1 MATSN
6 IKLFD
11 ENKGNIMPDETYN
24 SNAQRLNGVQS
35 GIASSQLQNK
45 FQYQVSLVTYA
56 LGQIMIANGYDA
68 LDSAAVS
75 AFVNNM
81 SSSLLQ
87 KVVDKANQTQA
98 QSGTDDTKYMTSA
111 KVKLL
116 IDYILSHNVTISGNV
131 NFTGTVSGQ
140 SPVAD
145 NNFTT
150 KKYVDDSI
158 GELGYELI
166 WSGNISNAGQESTVT
181 IPTGVKVW
189 PYSSYMIQVTFPIGL
204 TFNLYDGSVN
214 QIILCVGKNKYK
226 LIQFKT
232 IYDKDLTLN
241 KEIKVRK
248 FFNDI
253 VFKKNVLS
261 SEYVSG
267 YMFNFLGLNDSFEN
281 IDNILI
287 DENGKTTSSYILIH
301 FFSDYFSNKFT
312 IKGTINVELYGKPI
326 S

>member
-116 IDYILSHNVTISGNV
+116 IDYILSHNITISGNV
-131 NFTGTVSGQ
+131 NFTGTVSGK

-158 GELGYELI
+158 KKFNFELLWQGSINRADNIAIPKGTKLYPYTQFMVEVTAK
-166 WSGNISNAGQESTVT
+166 SG
-181 IPTGVKVW
+181 
-189 PYSSYMIQVTFPIGL
+189 
-204 TFNLYDGSVN
+204 
-214 QIILCVGKNKYK
+214 
-226 LIQFKT
+226 
-232 IYDKDLTLN
+232 LTLN
-241 KEIKVRK
+241 NTNNYGGAISVTSYNPSSSSATTTYIIVDSSNEGVYRLNKDFTSKVVLNNYK
-248 FFNDI
+248 NYNLSNNKVTIHIGGAELILDSNGNTEVDTN
-253 VFKKNVLS
+253 VFVVKIGNYQYS
-261 SEYVSG
+261 SFTG
-267 YMFNFLGLNDSFEN
+267 TFE
-281 IDNILI
+281 L
-287 DENGKTTSSYILIH
+287 K
-301 FFSDYFSNKFT
+301 
-312 IKGTINVELYGKPI
+312 LYGRNI
-326 S
+326 

>member
-11 ENKGNIMPDETYN
+11 ENKGNIMPDETYVN
-24 SNAQRLNGVQS
+24 NAQRLNGVQS

-45 FQYQVSLVTYA
+45 FQYQVSLVAYA

-116 IDYILSHNVTISGNV
+116 IDYILSHNITIPGNV
-131 NFTGTVSGQ
+131 TFTGTVSGQ

-158 GELGYELI
+158 EKLGI
-166 WSGNISNAGQESTVT
+166 
-181 IPTGVKVW
+181 
-189 PYSSYMIQVTFPIGL
+189 
-204 TFNLYDGSVN
+204 
-214 QIILCVGKNKYK
+214 
-226 LIQFKT
+226 KT
-232 IYDKDLTLN
+232 IRK
-241 KEIKVRK
+241 KVALK
-248 FFNDI
+248 
-253 VFKKNVLS
+253 
-261 SEYVSG
+261 
-267 YMFNFLGLNDSFEN
+267 SF
-281 IDNILI
+281 DRT
-287 DENGKTTSSYILIH
+287 DE
-301 FFSDYFSNKFT
+301 D
-312 IKGTINVELYGKPI
+312 GTININFEQPINSEAVLAVGIYAPATTCSLGEGDDTRTFEVSFAGTFNAVRIIRKSGKAENYNVEKYFRNSFNDTPSSDNTFYNTLAYKKSYGFTLNFTNYFVTVFLFI
-326 S
+326 AE

>member
-1 MATSN
+1 MATNN

-24 SNAQRLNGVQS
+24 ANSQRLNGVQS

-45 FQYQVSLVTYA
+45 FQYQVSLVAYA

-68 LDSAAVS
+68 LDSSAVS

-158 GELGYELI
+158 KKFNFELLWQGSINREDNIVIPAGTKLYPYTQFMVKSTAKRGFRINSDHASSGRI
-166 WSGNISNAGQESTVT
+166 WTREASD
-181 IPTGVKVW
+181 
-189 PYSSYMIQVTFPIGL
+189 YSQNNYVFVSYNGRGT
-204 TFNLYDGSVN
+204 Y
-214 QIILCVGKNKYK
+214 
-226 LIQFKT
+226 
-232 IYDKDLTLN
+232 TLN
-241 KEIKVRK
+241 NDFSSKVILSNNRGINIKQNSILVYVGSIRLELDL
-248 FFNDI
+248 NGNLI
-253 VFKKNVLS
+253 NNTNVFTV
-261 SEYVSG
+261 V
-267 YMFNFLGLNDSFEN
+267 NDSKNYTTFTGTFEF
-281 IDNILI
+281 
-287 DENGKTTSSYILIH
+287 K
-301 FFSDYFSNKFT
+301 
-312 IKGTINVELYGKPI
+312 LYGRNI
-326 S
+326 

>member
-11 ENKGNIMPDETYN
+11 ENKGNIMPDETYVN
-24 SNAQRLNGVQS
+24 NAQRLNGVQS

-45 FQYQVSLVTYA
+45 FQYQVSLVAYA

-68 LDSAAVS
+68 LDSSAVS

-158 GELGYELI
+158 GEMGYELI
-166 WSGNISNAGQESTVT
+166 WQSSFDATTSDIVIPQNTVFKQYEQYLVKLEVPANCT
-181 IPTGVKVW
+181 FKNTSLNTVSLFFVLGTGSI
-189 PYSSYMIQVTFPIGL
+189 SSYD
-204 TFNLYDGSVN
+204 N
-214 QIILCVGKNKYK
+214 IIFKANIL
-226 LIQFKT
+226 FKT
-232 IYDKDLTLN
+232 TYTVSENIIIKKVFNFKTLSTGN
-241 KEIKVRK
+241 DNNRTYFHIFQNSIKVNSEGK
-248 FFNDI
+248 LDEG
-253 VFKKNVLS
+253 FKILS
-261 SEYVSG
+261 FVKDPVE
-267 YMFNFLGLNDSFEN
+267 E
-281 IDNILI
+281 I
-287 DENGKTTSSYILIH
+287 SSRG
-301 FFSDYFSNKFT
+301 
-312 IKGTINVELYGKPI
+312 IKKISLYGRNI
-326 S
+326 TI

>member
-1 MATSN
+1 MATNN

-24 SNAQRLNGVQS
+24 TNSQRLNGVQS

-45 FQYQVSLVTYA
+45 FQYQVSLVAYA

-68 LDSAAVS
+68 LDSSAVS

-131 NFTGTVSGQ
+131 TFTGTVSGQ

-158 GELGYELI
+158 GEMGYKLI

-181 IPTGVKVW
+181 IPTGVKIW
-189 PYSSYMIQVTFPIGL
+189 PYSSYMVQVTLPSGL
-204 TFNLYDGSVN
+204 AFHINEGSIN
-214 QIILCVGKNKYK
+214 QIKLYVGKNKYD

-232 IYDKDLTLN
+232 IYQKDLTLS

-267 YMFNFLGLNDSFEN
+267 YMFNFLGVDNSFEN
-281 IDNILI
+281 VDNILI
-287 DENGKTTSSYILIH
+287 DENGKTTSSYILIYFYSDH
-301 FFSDYFSNKFT
+301 FSTKYT
-312 IKGTINVELYGKPI
+312 IRGTINVKLYGKPI
-326 S
+326 L

>member
-1 MATSN
+1 MATNN

-24 SNAQRLNGVQS
+24 ANSQRLNGVQS

-45 FQYQVSLVTYA
+45 FQYQVSLVAYA

-68 LDSAAVS
+68 LDSSAVS

-116 IDYILSHNVTISGNV
+116 IDYILSHNITISGNV

-158 GELGYELI
+158 GEMG
-166 WSGNISNAGQESTVT
+166 
-181 IPTGVKVW
+181 
-189 PYSSYMIQVTFPIGL
+189 
-204 TFNLYDGSVN
+204 
-214 QIILCVGKNKYK
+214 YK
-226 LIQFKT
+226 LIWQSSFDVT
-232 IYDKDLTLN
+232 AS
-241 KEIKVRK
+241 
-248 FFNDI
+248 DI
-253 VFKKNVLS
+253 VIPKNTVFKQYEQYLVKLEIPANCTFKNTNINTVDL
-261 SEYVSG
+261 Y
-267 YMFNFLGLNDSFEN
+267 FILGTGS
-281 IDNILI
+281 
-287 DENGKTTSSYILIH
+287 TSSYNNIIFKARILYKTTYTVSESIVIKKI
-301 FFSDYFSNKFT
+301 FNLKALSTGNDNNGTDFQIFSNP
-312 IKGTINVELYGKPI
+312 INVNSEWKLNESFKILYFVLSPNESISSRGIKKISLYGRNI
-326 S
+326 TI

>member
-11 ENKGNIMPDETYN
+11 ENKGNIMPDETYVN
-24 SNAQRLNGVQS
+24 NAQRLNGVQS

-45 FQYQVSLVTYA
+45 FQYQVSLVAYA

-68 LDSAAVS
+68 LDSSAVS

-116 IDYILSHNVTISGNV
+116 IDYVLSHNVTISGNV
-131 NFTGTVSGQ
+131 TFTGTVSGQ
-140 SPVAD
+140 SPVAN

-158 GELGYELI
+158 KKFNFELLWQGSINRED
-166 WSGNISNAGQESTVT
+166 NIAIPAGTKLYPYTQFIVESTAKRGFRINSDYASSGRIWT
-181 IPTGVKVW
+181 RDATN
-189 PYSSYMIQVTFPIGL
+189 YSQNNYVFVSYSGRGT
-204 TFNLYDGSVN
+204 Y
-214 QIILCVGKNKYK
+214 
-226 LIQFKT
+226 
-232 IYDKDLTLN
+232 TLN
-241 KEIKVRK
+241 NDFSSKVILSNNRGINIKQ
-248 FFNDI
+248 
-253 VFKKNVLS
+253 NV
-261 SEYVSG
+261 
-267 YMFNFLGLNDSFEN
+267 
-281 IDNILI
+281 
-287 DENGKTTSSYILIH
+287 ILIH
-301 FFSDYFSNKFT
+301 ISS
-312 IKGTINVELYGKPI
+312 VELELDLNGNLKNNTNVFTVVNDAKNYTTFTGTFEFKLYGRNI
-326 S
+326 